1 MLMGGN
7 FHFSIGKRSVVRTV
21 PSWSG
26 MYVGGRMGSVMESVQ
41 AERLNSFIGGG
52 WRQRMSNVENTVLRK
67 HKAYL
72 KDGSY

>member
-52 WRQRMSNVENTVLRK
+52 WRQRMSKVGPVVCV
-67 HKAYL
+67 
-72 KDGSY
+72 SFV

>member
-26 MYVGGRMGSVMESVQ
+26 MYVGGRMSSVMESVQ
-41 AERLNSFIGGG
+41 AERLNSCIGRG
-52 WRQRMSNVENTVLRK
+52 WRRRMSNVENTVVRK
-67 HKAYL
+67 HKTYL

>member
-52 WRQRMSNVENTVLRK
+52 WRQRMSNVENTVVRK
-67 HKAYL
+67 HKACL